1 MGNPRLEKLMNKQRY
16 LRSGKIQLNLLK
28 YDILWV
34 TQRWGFL
41 GKENACEFFDFV
53 SKLFHE
59 DEDVK
64 ATLKS
69 TKKSG
74 SKKTESEVVA
84 KAEPEVSEEPS
95 VLPKEEEPAV
105 AKADA
110 PELADEPKEELL

>member
-1 MGNPRLEKLMNKQRY
+1 MNNPRLQKLMNKDRY

-41 GKENACEFFDFV
+41 GKENACDFFDFV
-53 SKLFHE
+53 SQLFHE

-64 ATLKS
+64 KTLKS
-69 TKKSG
+69 EKKSG
-74 SKKTESEVVA
+74 SKKKEEKVVA

-95 VLPKEEEPAV
+95 ILPVTEEPVV
-105 AKADA
+105 AKTDT
-110 PELADEPKEELL
+110 EETADEERKELL